1 MKKQIIRALPRAIHT
16 LLPHAGVWIEA
27 QTAHT
32 PYPPR
37 LRRDGEDWDMQNV
50 VEVCIVALDRVKHT
64 ICPEH
69 WRLLLTEYVQVNERA
84 SAQDDY
90 RTFSLQSVHTL
101 QAAEAIT
108 VHLEAQP
115 DVLAALPR
123 FYQLRKRGN
132 TCNHQLIIYISVAH
146 VARHAAVLDG
156 RR

>member
-1 MKKQIIRALPRAIHT
+1 MKKQIIRALPRAIHA
-16 LLPHAGVWIEA
+16 LLPHAGAYIEA
-27 QTAHT
+27 ETAHT

-37 LRRDGEDWDMQNV
+37 LRRDGADWDMQNV
-50 VEVCIVALDRVKHT
+50 VETCIMHVDRVKHT

-69 WRLLLTEYVQVNERA
+69 WRTLLTEYVQVNERA
-84 SAQDDY
+84 NDENDH
-90 RTFSLQSVHTL
+90 RTFSLQSVWTL

-146 VARHAAVLDG
+146 VARANSQTHA
-156 RR
+156 